1 MEVTT
6 IINLPNCAINNQ
18 YITVPLVVQPTE
30 MKEMEAV
37 DAMLQTF
44 VCFFARFE
52 NPTNWF
58 LPSMQQGANDMVSS
72 IVLKVNKDN
81 SDH

>member
-1 MEVTT
+1 MQQGANDMVSS
-6 IINLPNCAINNQ
+6 IVLKVNKNNIYHWFWLQ

-44 VCFFARFE
+44 VCLFFCKI
-52 NPTNWF
+52 WKSDQ
-58 LPSMQQGANDMVSS
+58 LVSS
-72 IVLKVNKDN
+72 LYATGGMTWCQV
-81 SDH
+81 

>member
-6 IINLPNCAINNQ
+6 IINLPNCAINKQ

-44 VCFFARFE
+44 VCFF
-52 NPTNWF
+52 
-58 LPSMQQGANDMVSS
+58 LQD
-72 IVLKVNKDN
+72 LKIRPIGFFPLCNRGQMTWCQV
-81 SDH
+81 

>member
-6 IINLPNCAINNQ
+6 IINLPNCAINKQ
-18 YITVPLVVQPTE
+18 YITVPFVVQPTE

-44 VCFFARFE
+44 VCLFFCK
-52 NPTNWF
+52 
-58 LPSMQQGANDMVSS
+58 
-72 IVLKVNKDN
+72 I
-81 SDH
+81 

>member
-6 IINLPNCAINNQ
+6 IINLPNCAINKQ

-44 VCFFARFE
+44 VCLFFCK
-52 NPTNWF
+52 
-58 LPSMQQGANDMVSS
+58 
-72 IVLKVNKDN
+72 I
-81 SDH
+81 